1 MEMACDRNGR
11 SGVIGARSEWAEPPV
26 RLSLLS
32 SLIPCPTLLPKHETS
47 INPTFYLFV
56 ILSPLEI
63 QKLSFSLG
71 VM

>member
-1 MEMACDRNGR
+1 MVAC
-11 SGVIGARSEWAEPPV
+11 S
-26 RLSLLS
+26 
-32 SLIPCPTLLPKHETS
+32 TLLPKQETF